1 MQFSVTKSAKPS
13 QQLIAL
19 IVDGGYMILADG
31 HHSGQL
37 HNIYSEFAVCVGGQ
51 DTLEG
56 TLLKFGTDRLQP
68 VYLGDTITIQT
79 GA

>member
-1 MQFSVTKSAKPS
+1 MSFSVTRSAKPS
-13 QQLIAL
+13 QELIAL
-19 IVDGGYMILADG
+19 IVDGSYMILASG

-51 DTLEG
+51 GTLEG

-79 GA
+79 GT

>member
-1 MQFSVTKSAKPS
+1 MQFSVTKSSKPS
-13 QQLIAL
+13 QELIAL
-19 IVDGGYMILADG
+19 IVDGSYMILADG

-37 HNIYSEFAVCVGGQ
+37 HNIYSEFAVCIGGQ
-51 DTLEG
+51 GSLEG
-56 TLLKFGTDRLQP
+56 TLLLYGGDRIQP